1 MAHSK
6 RNTSR
11 SVFTSHERDLAKAAW
26 TSTSARLNR
35 DSFLPF
41 GSCYL
46 CLEIARDPVSCSHGD
61 VFCRECAVAN
71 LLAQK
76 KEIKRLERAREKAEQ
91 EIHEALARKDA
102 EAQERAIKEFEMLQ
116 AGLNPALSSRTAAPL
131 SSSLTHENEAD
142 SGSITAKVGSKRKF
156 VLDQEEL
163 ERIAEDDRTKAKK
176 SIEYEKASKESLPS
190 FWTPSQTPDAEAARK
205 AAIVIKKAKI
215 NPVCPASPD
224 DSQHHYSLKSLIQLN
239 FKEEA
244 DTGADGTR
252 RICPSCLKTLG
263 NASRPQLAE
272 SCGHV
277 ICRGCATKFMTPAK
291 GNNAAE
297 QEHACY
303 VCDAR
308 LASKG
313 SKSKPRQSKQE
324 FPGLVELRSE
334 GTGFSARGANMV
346 EKTAVAAFQC

>member
-1 MAHSK
+1 MASTTLVQEAQK
-6 RNTSR
+6 LGLTLRLNIVENTSR

-116 AGLNPALSSRTAAPL
+116 AGLNPALSSRTAPP
-131 SSSLTHENEAD
+131 SSSSSTRDNEAD

-176 SIEYEKASKESLPS
+176 SIEYEKVQILP
-190 FWTPSQTPDAEAARK
+190 QTM
-205 AAIVIKKAKI
+205 I
-215 NPVCPASPD
+215 
-224 DSQHHYSLKSLIQLN
+224 
-239 FKEEA
+239 F
-244 DTGADGTR
+244 
-252 RICPSCLKTLG
+252 SCCVFNILLG
-263 NASRPQLAE
+263 L
-272 SCGHV
+272 
-277 ICRGCATKFMTPAK
+277 
-291 GNNAAE
+291 
-297 QEHACY
+297 
-303 VCDAR
+303 
-308 LASKG
+308 
-313 SKSKPRQSKQE
+313 
-324 FPGLVELRSE
+324 
-334 GTGFSARGANMV
+334 
-346 EKTAVAAFQC
+346 